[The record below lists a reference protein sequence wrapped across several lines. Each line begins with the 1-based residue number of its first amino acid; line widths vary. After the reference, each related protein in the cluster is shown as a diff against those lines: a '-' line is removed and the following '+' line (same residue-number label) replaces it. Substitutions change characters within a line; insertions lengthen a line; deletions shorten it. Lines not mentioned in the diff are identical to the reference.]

1 MINRS
6 IKITCSV
13 FLLVCTLFAS
23 QSFAQTNPLWTQQK
37 VKNYLLHMTLPEVDS
52 LLTRTD
58 MVIIPVGALEQHGGH
73 PPIGTDFISG
83 VEPCKLI
90 AQERDIL
97 CSPVLMVGQPP
108 YHMGFAGTIT
118 LTADTIIKVHFESKP
133 ALGGLHHEYVRR
145 AA

>member
-73 PPIGTDFISG
+73 LPIGIDFISG
-83 VEPCKLI
+83 VERCKLI